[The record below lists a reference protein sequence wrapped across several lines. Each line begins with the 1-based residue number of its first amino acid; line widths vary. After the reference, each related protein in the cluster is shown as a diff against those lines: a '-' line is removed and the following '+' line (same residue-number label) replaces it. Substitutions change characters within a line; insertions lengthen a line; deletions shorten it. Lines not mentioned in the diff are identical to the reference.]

1 LGCNEII
8 DVVRA
13 ENEEGCENRDEK
25 EFLML
30 QRKRAATKKSPNL
43 FQ

>member
-1 LGCNEII
+1 LECNEII

-13 ENEEGCENRDEK
+13 ENEDGSGNREEK

-30 QRKRAATKKSPNL
+30 REKRATTKKSPNL